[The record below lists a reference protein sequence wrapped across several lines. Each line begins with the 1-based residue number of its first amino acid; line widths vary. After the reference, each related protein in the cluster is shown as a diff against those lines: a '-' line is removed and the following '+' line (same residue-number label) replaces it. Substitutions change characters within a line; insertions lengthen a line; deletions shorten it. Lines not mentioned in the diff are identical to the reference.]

1 MVNTQHKK
9 GKVDPAK
16 VVRNWR
22 ILKAIDHNLHLEAV
36 RMGFGEKGVARFLN
50 VHFTRYFNGET
61 IKRDP

>member
-1 MVNTQHKK
+1 MVTNTQHKK

-22 ILKAIDHNLHLEAV
+22 IRKDNDHNLHLEAP
-36 RMGFGEKGVARFLN
+36 RLGFSSVPAFLN
-50 VHFTRYFNGET
+50 NLLVRYFNGET